1 MKARSYRFGAFVVDL
16 TARELRRANATIEL
30 PVSAFDCLVYLI
42 EHRERPVGRDEL
54 ISAAWGRANVSETL
68 LGHTI
73 VRLRKALGDSA
84 RDPSSIRTVSRYG
97 YRWMAETFVDDD
109 DTAFGI
115 VKAAPP
121 ASEDRPLEV
130 AASPAPAPAPERHAS
145 GRSLRR
151 RAIYVIGV
159 LLASAAMLWAW
170 KLTSRSAIDPSRSES
185 GAPRVVVLP
194 TRVDAPEAWA
204 WLRLGMMDLVA
215 NHLRSSGLA
224 VVPSETVVHLLQR
237 EGSDAADPHRLAD
250 LIGADLAGAD
260 TALVSSQVVRSG
272 DAWRVSLELAQPDHS
287 IVAFAQS
294 KEVLQAAREASDLLL
309 AKLGRRSVQQGNLP
323 DIRLQELL
331 QRIRAATLAD
341 QLDLA
346 RSMIDQASPAFR
358 SSPEIVWMTAL
369 IESHAG
375 QYDASVKR
383 LETLLD
389 GLAGEEQVPLRGRTL
404 NFLASLYFRRAQYDR
419 AQEAYAEAIQ
429 LLERRNE
436 PAALG
441 LAYAGRGLVALARSR
456 FDEGVADLGRA
467 RTLYQAA
474 SNELGIAQVDLNLAG
489 TAVLRGQLAAAQPLL
504 EHAAERFQRLASQE
518 EFVVALTILADVQRR
533 LLDFAGALATTERF
547 WPPEGHIA
555 NERLRWQLMLS
566 RAEALADLGR
576 LREARHLAGEIRERA
591 RSEDDAE
598 VRVRTEALL
607 ARLALDEGDYETAL
621 NQSRRAL
628 DPVLK
633 DDRASY
639 AEIWRVLIRALQRSG
654 RTAEAEDE
662 LTRFRA
668 WANSVP
674 DDIASIDVALATA
687 EQAWAAG
694 RRDDALQG
702 YAQALALAERW
713 GIPERLVDVGQSY
726 VLALLEAGKLDEASA
741 VSGRIAPWAERDLRA
756 AWVQAAMYRA
766 LGQTEAWSETIQR
779 AQRLAG
785 ERAMPQRP

>member
-1 MKARSYRFGAFVVDL
+1 MKARSYRFGEFVVDL

-54 ISAAWGRANVSETL
+54 ISATWGRANVSETL

-109 DTAFGI
+109 
-115 VKAAPP
+115 
-121 ASEDRPLEV
+121 EV
-130 AASPAPAPAPERHAS
+130 AAGNADAAAPDPEDRRLEAAVSAGSALERHAYV
-145 GRSLRR
+145 RSSRR
-151 RAIYVIGV
+151 RAIYVVGV
-159 LLASAAMLWAW
+159 LLAAAILLWGW
-170 KLTSRSAIDPSRSES
+170 KLASRSAVDPSRGEP

-215 NHLRSSGLA
+215 NHLRSDGLA

-237 EGSDAADPHRLAD
+237 EGPGATDPRRL
-250 LIGADLAGAD
+250 ADLAGAD
-260 TALVSSQVVRSG
+260 TALVSSRVERTG
-272 DAWRVSLELAQPDHS
+272 DAWRVSLELARPGHTIAAD
-287 IVAFAQS
+287 ARS
-294 KEVLQAAREASDLLL
+294 KEVLQAAHEASDLLL
-309 AKLGRRSVQQGNLP
+309 AKLGRHSPQQGNLP

-331 QRIRAATLAD
+331 QRARAATLAD

-346 RSMIDQASPAFR
+346 RSMIDEAPPEFR

-375 QYDASVKR
+375 QYEASVKR
-383 LETLLD
+383 LEKLLD
-389 GLAGEEQVPLRGRTL
+389 GLAGEDNLPLRGRTL

-419 AQEAYAEAIQ
+419 AQETYAEAIR
-429 LLERRNE
+429 LLDRRNE

-456 FDEGVADLGRA
+456 FDEGAADLGRA
-467 RTLYQAA
+467 RTLYQATG
-474 SNELGIAQVDLNLAG
+474 NELGIAQVDLNLAG

-518 EFVVALTILADVQRR
+518 EFVVALTILADVQRH
-533 LLDFAGALATTERF
+533 LLDFPEALATTDRF
-547 WPPEGHIA
+547 WPPERHIA
-555 NERLRWQLMLS
+555 NERLRWQLTLS

-576 LREARHLAGEIRERA
+576 LREARRLAGELLDRA

-607 ARLALDEGDYETAL
+607 ARLALNEGDYETAL
-621 NQSRRAL
+621 NRGRQAL

-654 RTAEAEDE
+654 RTAEAESE
-662 LTRFRA
+662 LARFRA
-668 WANSVP
+668 WASSVP

-687 EQAWAAG
+687 EQAWSAG
-694 RRDDALQG
+694 RHDDALQG
-702 YAQALALAERW
+702 YAQVMALAERW
-713 GIPERLVDVGQSY
+713 GVPDLLVDVGQSY
-726 VLALLEAGKLDEASA
+726 VVALLDSGKLDEASA
-741 VSGRIAPWAERDLRA
+741 VSGRIAPWAEHDLRA

-766 LGQTEAWSETIQR
+766 LGQTEAWSETNQR

>member
-1 MKARSYRFGAFVVDL
+1 MKARSYRFGEFVVDL
-16 TARELRRANATIEL
+16 VARELRRANATLEL

-42 EHRERPVGRDEL
+42 EHRARPVGRDEL
-54 ISAAWGRANVSETL
+54 ISAVWGRANVSETL

-84 RDPSSIRTVSRYG
+84 RDQFSIRTVSRYG
-97 YRWMAETFVDDD
+97 YRWMAETVVDDG
-109 DTAFGI
+109 TATSA
-115 VKAAPP
+115 VV
-121 ASEDRPLEV
+121 ET
-130 AASPAPAPAPERHAS
+130 ASPAPAS

-151 RAIYVIGV
+151 RAIYVVGV
-159 LLASAAMLWAW
+159 LLALAVGLWGW
-170 KLTSRSAIDPSRSES
+170 KLTSRSAVDPSPVEA

-194 TRVDAPEAWA
+194 TDVDAPEEWA

-237 EGSDAADPHRLAD
+237 QGPDAGADPRRL
-250 LIGADLAGAD
+250 ADLAGAD
-260 TALVSSQVVRSG
+260 TGLISSQVVRTR
-272 DAWRVSLELAQPDHS
+272 DAWRVSLELARPGRS
-287 IVAFAQS
+287 IVADAQS

-309 AKLGRRSVQQGNLP
+309 AKLGRSSQGQRGNLP

-331 QRIRAATLAD
+331 QRARAATLAD

-346 RSMIDQASPAFR
+346 RSMIDQAPPELR
-358 SSPEIVWMTAL
+358 TSPEIEWMTAL
-369 IESHAG
+369 IDSHAG

-383 LETLLD
+383 LEGLLD
-389 GLAGEEQVPLRGRTL
+389 KLSGEDDALLRGRTL

-419 AQEAYAEAIQ
+419 ALDTYAEAIQ
-429 LLERRNE
+429 RLDRRNE

-467 RTLYQAA
+467 RTLYQTAN
-474 SNELGIAQVDLNLAG
+474 NELGIAQVDLNLAG

-518 EFVVALTILADVQRR
+518 EFVVALTVLVDVQRH
-533 LLDFAGALATTERF
+533 LLDFAGAFATTERF
-547 WPPEGHIA
+547 WPPERHIA
-555 NERLRWQLMLS
+555 NERLRWQLTLS

-576 LREARHLAGEIRERA
+576 LRESRRLAGEILDRA

-598 VRVRTEALL
+598 VRARTEALL
-607 ARLALDEGDYETAL
+607 ARIALNEGDHETAL
-621 NQSRRAL
+621 SGSRRAL
-628 DPVLK
+628 VPALK
-633 DDRASY
+633 DDRAGY
-639 AEIWRVLIRALQRSG
+639 AEIWLVLTRALQRSG
-654 RTAEAEDE
+654 RSAEAESE

-668 WANSVP
+668 WADGVP
-674 DDIASIDVALATA
+674 DDIASIEVALATA
-687 EQAWAAG
+687 EQAWSAG
-694 RRDDALQG
+694 RSDEALRG
-702 YAQALALAERW
+702 YAQAMARAERW
-713 GIPERLVDVGQSY
+713 GIPDLLVEVGQSY
-726 VLALLEAGKLDEASA
+726 VLALLEAGKRDEASA

-756 AWVQAAMYRA
+756 ASVQAAMYRA
-766 LGQTEAWSETIQR
+766 LDQTEAWSETIER

-785 ERAMPQRP
+785 ERAMPRQR

>member
-1 MKARSYRFGAFVVDL
+1 MKARSYRFGEFVVDL

-30 PVSAFDCLVYLI
+30 SVSAFDCLVYLI
-42 EHRERPVGRDEL
+42 EHRARPVGRDEL
-54 ISAAWGRANVSETL
+54 ISAAWGRVNVSETL

-73 VRLRKALGDSA
+73 VRLRKVLGDSA

-109 DTAFGI
+109 DAALGI
-115 VKAAPP
+115 VKAALAAP
-121 ASEDRPLEV
+121 EDRSLEA
-130 AASPAPAPAPERHAS
+130 AASPAPAPERPAP
-145 GRSLRR
+145 GRSLPRQ
-151 RAIYVIGV
+151 AIYVIGV

-170 KLTSRSAIDPSRSES
+170 KLASRSTIDPPRGES
-185 GAPRVVVLP
+185 SAPRVVVLP
-194 TRVDAPEAWA
+194 TSVDAPEAWA

-237 EGSDAADPHRLAD
+237 QGLDAADPHRLT
-250 LIGADLAGAD
+250 DLAGAD
-260 TALVSSQVVRSG
+260 TALISSHVVRTG
-272 DAWRVSLELAQPDHS
+272 DAWRVSLELAQPGHS
-287 IVAFAQS
+287 IVADAQS
-294 KEVLQAAREASDLLL
+294 REVLQAAHEASDLLL
-309 AKLGRRSVQQGNLP
+309 AKLGRRSVRQGNLP

-331 QRIRAATLAD
+331 QRARAATLAD

-346 RSMIDQASPAFR
+346 RSMIDQAPPEFR
-358 SSPEIVWMTAL
+358 NSPEIMWMTAL

-383 LETLLD
+383 LERLLD
-389 GLAGEEQVPLRGRTL
+389 GLAGEDNVPLRGRTL
-404 NFLASLYFRRAQYDR
+404 NLLASLYFRRAQYDR
-419 AQEAYAEAIQ
+419 AQDAYAEAIH
-429 LLERRNE
+429 LLDRRNE

-441 LAYAGRGLVALARSR
+441 LAYAGRGLVALVRSR

-474 SNELGIAQVDLNLAG
+474 NNELGIAQVDLNLAG

-518 EFVVALTILADVQRR
+518 EFVVALTILVDVQRH
-533 LLDFAGALATTERF
+533 LLDFPGALATTERF

-555 NERLRWQLMLS
+555 NERLRWQLTLS

-576 LREARHLAGEIRERA
+576 LRESRRLAGEILERA
-591 RSEDDAE
+591 RSEDDVE
-598 VRVRTEALL
+598 VRARTAALQ
-607 ARLALDEGDYETAL
+607 ARIALNEGDYDTAL

-628 DPVLK
+628 APALK

-639 AEIWRVLIRALQRSG
+639 AEIWLMLTRAQQRLG
-654 RTAEAEDE
+654 RTAEAESE

-668 WANSVP
+668 WAKSVP
-674 DDIASIDVALATA
+674 DDSASIEVALATA
-687 EQAWAAG
+687 EQAWSAG

-713 GIPERLVDVGQSY
+713 GIPDLLVDVGQSY
-726 VLALLEAGKLDEASA
+726 VLALLDAGKLDEASA

-756 AWVQAAMYRA
+756 ARVQAAMYRA
-766 LGQTEAWSETIQR
+766 LGQTEAWSETIGR